1 MAPLLAEVQ
10 LALNERSADRVAQ
23 QLKDQVGDAGKDA
36 SKTFSDN
43 LTRGLGG
50 MRGVGRT
57 AATEFRTGLRGG
69 IDDAVRDFTRQFGA
83 AGDAANAVFGR
94 INSGAGMAAL
104 GVAGIVGAV
113 GTATAALYKLGSD
126 WDNITDSMALS
137 TGKVGDDL
145 DKLMATVR
153 EVGSSAAAPM
163 ETIGQVT
170 GAVSQSLGLT
180 GDQLAAMSKTLSE
193 FKEASGQAVDVKDMG
208 KLFSQFNIAP
218 DEMMAGVD
226 SLYAASVKTQTSM
239 NEVIDSMRKAGPAAK
254 LAGLDFGQTAG
265 LLTTLEEAGVDVTKA
280 APSMSIAMKQFAKD
294 GEAPA
299 EGLRKTV
306 AEIKNLVDTGHETEA
321 AGLAAQTFGR
331 GYADLFDAIKD
342 GRVTVDSF
350 NKSLEITNN
359 TSLQGT
365 LDSTKDLSEQVTVL
379 KNKLQTELAP
389 EAEVAF
395 GTFNMLA
402 EQYLLRPFRELNDL
416 VDRFTGTD
424 FTPFAGPTGPIT
436 MDSPLGQ
443 MLAPAGTADSRSPGS
458 LPPGFG
464 MTNDDFGLSMSAW
477 HKLDKD
483 QKSKTGLPAAPVVPL
498 AGLPGLMPG
507 LAPTSSLLGAQ
518 QAVADA
524 TTKVAETKARV
535 LQLDGTNIATE
546 QDRLKARNDLAA
558 AERDKLQADMRFN
571 EAQQSALKA
580 QNKAIDDLGKGLG
593 KLGAQL
599 DSDFGA
605 SGGLPGILENATK
618 ALANL
623 GFAPV
628 LGALRGV
635 QVANGFDQSDLGGG
649 IVGALGAT
657 GAFGPQFVKGSQD
670 QQYGALSSGAGTA
683 ASSLTSLA
691 SAANMA
697 TGALGG
703 GGGSSGGGSWWG
715 GARSGAY
722 SSDAALLAGIPA
734 GRYSQTQAADL
745 TKGIGDCSSAVEDL
759 VNILDGRP
767 TAGRSM
773 STGNAAEWLTQRGFL
788 PGEGGP
794 GDFRVGFSP
803 SHMQATLPGGT
814 PFNWG
819 SDAAA
824 ARRGIGGTG
833 AFDPSF
839 DSHYYRPTSASTAT
853 GGSPSSSAASAGG
866 SGWNWV
872 GNALAPSSP
881 GYPALSGS
889 ALTDPG
895 LTPAVGG
902 GTGTGVG
909 PGLGGPPQGL
919 LSALGI
925 GAPGLGVP
933 AGPSILGMGVGGADP
948 SQSVAGGRSFGQ
960 GVPASGGI
968 GIGGGGLL
976 GMLGS
981 AAQSGI
987 GLAASGA
994 AMGMDGGAGGAVA
1007 SAMAGIGI
1015 QEIQRAISAGGQYVG
1030 ALAGGLLETFSLND
1044 SALADPGKSWLGRIA
1059 IAAAGAR
1066 PALPN
1071 TAGEMGGKENKNMAE
1086 GGKKPPGPMT
1096 PAQAKAGKN
1105 GQPGADGEGSAVGGG
1120 RGDTFNLQV
1129 TNNNNNTRF
1138 DPSHNDMQNLMSA
1151 SAASRQPR

>member
-57 AATEFRTGLRGG
+57 AATEFRTGFHGE
-69 IDDAVRDFTRQFGA
+69 IDNAVRDFTRQFGA

-94 INSGAGMAAL
+94 MSSGAGMAAL

-193 FKEASGQAVDVKDMG
+193 FKEQTGQAVDVKDMG

-280 APSMSIAMKQFAKD
+280 APAMSIAMKQFAKD
-294 GEAPA
+294 GESPA
-299 EGLRKTV
+299 QGLRDTI
-306 AEIKNLVDTGHETEA
+306 AEIKNLVDASHEPEA
-321 AGLAAQTFGR
+321 AALAVQKFGR

-342 GRVTVDSF
+342 GRLTVDDF
-350 NKSLEITNN
+350 NKSLDGTKNA
-359 TSLQGT
+359 LQPT
-365 LDSTKDLSEQVTVL
+365 LDSTKDLAEQVTIL
-379 KNKLQTELAP
+379 KNKLTIELAP
-389 EAEVAF
+389 AAEFAF
-395 GTFNMLA
+395 GFINRNIEWSIIKPFELA
-402 EQYLLRPFRELNDL
+402 NDL
-416 VDRFTGTD
+416 IDK
-424 FTPFAGPTGPIT
+424 FAGKVESIPPVVSPIT
-436 MDSPLGQ
+436 ADSPLGQ

-483 QKSKTGLPAAPVVPL
+483 QKAKTGLPAAPVLPL

-546 QDRLKARNDLAA
+546 QDRLKARNDLAT

-635 QVANGFDQSDLGGG
+635 QVANGYDQSDLGGG
-649 IVGALGAT
+649 IIGALGAT
-657 GAFGPQFVKGSQD
+657 GAFGNQFVKSQD
-670 QQYGALSSGAGTA
+670 PYSPLSSGASTA
-683 ASSLTSLA
+683 AGSLNSLA
-691 SAANMA
+691 TAANTA

-703 GGGSSGGGSWWG
+703 GGGSGGSGGPGGKGGWSALAPFSGAARPGESARDFAHDTMMPYWQGQGFTVGDHAADKYGEHQNGALDIMVPNLASGNQVLQQVLSDPNVYGAIFNNQTYGYGHGLTPRDYSAGHTGDPNQDHTNHVHAWYRPGFPGDIAPARGGGGSTYSAPAAGGGGGWAGPISGTAGG
-715 GARSGAY
+715 GAG
-722 SSDAALLAGIPA
+722 G
-734 GRYSQTQAADL
+734 
-745 TKGIGDCSSAVEDL
+745 GIGSGL
-759 VNILDGRP
+759 
-767 TAGRSM
+767 
-773 STGNAAEWLTQRGFL
+773 
-788 PGEGGP
+788 
-794 GDFRVGFSP
+794 
-803 SHMQATLPGGT
+803 
-814 PFNWG
+814 
-819 SDAAA
+819 
-824 ARRGIGGTG
+824 
-833 AFDPSF
+833 
-839 DSHYYRPTSASTAT
+839 
-853 GGSPSSSAASAGG
+853 G
-866 SGWNWV
+866 SGV
-872 GNALAPSSP
+872 G
-881 GYPALSGS
+881 Y
-889 ALTDPG
+889 
-895 LTPAVGG
+895 V
-902 GTGTGVG
+902 
-909 PGLGGPPQGL
+909 PQ
-919 LSALGI
+919 SLGI

-933 AGPSILGMGVGGADP
+933 SGPSILGLDPGGADP
-948 SQSVAGGRSFGQ
+948 SQSVAGGRAYAQ
-960 GVPASGGI
+960 GVPGSGGI
-968 GIGGGGLL
+968 GVGGGGLL

-1044 SALADPGKSWLGRIA
+1044 SALADPGKSWLGRIG

-1071 TAGEMGGKENKNMAE
+1071 SAGEMGGKENKNMAE
-1086 GGKKPPGPMT
+1086 GGKKPPGPMS
-1096 PAQAKAGKN
+1096 PQQAKGGKG
-1105 GQPGADGEGSAVGGG
+1105 GQPGADGANGSNVGKGN
-1120 RGDTFNLQV
+1120 GDTFNMSV
-1129 TNNNNNTRF
+1129 VNNNNDTRF
-1138 DPSHNDMQNLMSA
+1138 DPTHNDIQNMMSA
-1151 SAASRQPR
+1151 SQASRQPR

>member
-57 AATEFRTGLRGG
+57 AATEFRTGFHGE
-69 IDDAVRDFTRQFGA
+69 IDNAVRDFTRQFGA

-94 INSGAGMAAL
+94 MSSGAGMAAL

-193 FKEASGQAVDVKDMG
+193 FKEQTGQAVDVKDMG

-280 APSMSIAMKQFAKD
+280 APAMSIAMKQFAKD
-294 GEAPA
+294 GESPA
-299 EGLRKTV
+299 QGLRDTI
-306 AEIKNLVDTGHETEA
+306 AEIKNLVDASHEPEA
-321 AGLAAQTFGR
+321 AALAVQKFGR

-342 GRVTVDSF
+342 GRLTVDDF
-350 NKSLEITNN
+350 NKSLDGTKNA
-359 TSLQGT
+359 LQPT
-365 LDSTKDLSEQVTVL
+365 LDSTKDLAEQVTIL
-379 KNKLQTELAP
+379 KNKLTIELAP
-389 EAEVAF
+389 AAEFAF
-395 GTFNMLA
+395 GFINRNIEWSIIKPFELA
-402 EQYLLRPFRELNDL
+402 NDL
-416 VDRFTGTD
+416 IDK
-424 FTPFAGPTGPIT
+424 FAGKVESIPPVVSPIT
-436 MDSPLGQ
+436 ADSPLGQ

-464 MTNDDFGLSMSAW
+464 MTNDDLGLSMSAW

-483 QKSKTGLPAAPVVPL
+483 QKAKTGLPAAPVLPL

-546 QDRLKARNDLAA
+546 QDRLKARNDLAT

-580 QNKAIDDLGKGLG
+580 QNKAVDDLGKGLG

-635 QVANGFDQSDLGGG
+635 QVANGYDQSDLGGG
-649 IVGALGAT
+649 IIGALGAT
-657 GAFGPQFVKGSQD
+657 GAFGNQFVKSQD
-670 QQYGALSSGAGTA
+670 PYSPLSSGASTA
-683 ASSLTSLA
+683 AGSLNSLA
-691 SAANMA
+691 TAANTA

-703 GGGSSGGGSWWG
+703 GGSGGSSSTSGGGSSWWT
-715 GARSGAY
+715 GAS
-722 SSDAALLAGIPA
+722 
-734 GRYSQTQAADL
+734 
-745 TKGIGDCSSAVEDL
+745 V
-759 VNILDGRP
+759 P
-767 TAGRSM
+767 TAGSSAGRVPYGLPHGSNSGGYGGGGVQFPDWVNQIAQQFGIKPSTYPGHQETNRSEAGFAPNPM
-773 STGNAAEWLTQRGFL
+773 DLNRAIDWSGPVPNMERFADYLATIPQDMEQVIWQNPQTGN
-788 PGEGGP
+788 
-794 GDFRVGFSP
+794 RVGIAGGRDVSGSGYYADDFGGHQNHVHTRQSLSIP
-803 SHMQATLPGGT
+803 LPGG
-814 PFNWG
+814 PL
-819 SDAAA
+819 AA
-824 ARRGIGGTG
+824 G
-833 AFDPSF
+833 
-839 DSHYYRPTSASTAT
+839 
-853 GGSPSSSAASAGG
+853 SAGG
-866 SGWNWV
+866 GWASPRSAGGGGGGGGIGSGL
-872 GNALAPSSP
+872 GPGMGGMPRGLAPGFGIP
-881 GYPALSGS
+881 SG
-889 ALTDPG
+889 
-895 LTPAVGG
+895 
-902 GTGTGVG
+902 
-909 PGLGGPPQGL
+909 Q
-919 LSALGI
+919 
-925 GAPGLGVP
+925 
-933 AGPSILGMGVGGADP
+933 SILGMDPGGADP
-948 SQSVAGGRSFGQ
+948 SQSVAGGRAFGQ

-1044 SALADPGKSWLGRIA
+1044 SALADPGKSWLGRIG

-1071 TAGEMGGKENKNMAE
+1071 SAGEMGGKENKNMAE
-1086 GGKKPPGPMT
+1086 GGKKPPGPMS
-1096 PAQAKAGKN
+1096 PQQAKGGKG
-1105 GQPGADGEGSAVGGG
+1105 GQPGADGANGSNVGKGN
-1120 RGDTFNLQV
+1120 GDTFNMSV
-1129 TNNNNNTRF
+1129 VNNNNDTRF
-1138 DPSHNDMQNLMSA
+1138 DPTHNDIQNMMSA
-1151 SAASRQPR
+1151 SQASRQPR

>member
-57 AATEFRTGLRGG
+57 AATEFRTGFHGE
-69 IDDAVRDFTRQFGA
+69 IDNAVRDFTRQFGA

-94 INSGAGMAAL
+94 MSSGAGMAAL

-193 FKEASGQAVDVKDMG
+193 FKEQTGQAVDVKDMG

-280 APSMSIAMKQFAKD
+280 APAMSIAMKQFAKD
-294 GEAPA
+294 GESPA
-299 EGLRKTV
+299 QGLRDTI
-306 AEIKNLVDTGHETEA
+306 AEIKNLVDASHEPEA
-321 AGLAAQTFGR
+321 AALAVQKFGR

-342 GRVTVDSF
+342 GRLTVDDF
-350 NKSLEITNN
+350 NKSLDGTKNA
-359 TSLQGT
+359 LQPT
-365 LDSTKDLSEQVTVL
+365 LDSTKDLAEQVTIL
-379 KNKLQTELAP
+379 KNKLTIELAP
-389 EAEVAF
+389 AAEFAF
-395 GTFNMLA
+395 GFINRNIEWSIIKPFELA
-402 EQYLLRPFRELNDL
+402 NDL
-416 VDRFTGTD
+416 IDK
-424 FTPFAGPTGPIT
+424 FAGKVESIPPVVSPIT
-436 MDSPLGQ
+436 ADSPLGQ

-483 QKSKTGLPAAPVVPL
+483 QKAKTGLPAAPVLPL

-546 QDRLKARNDLAA
+546 QDRLKARNDLAT

-580 QNKAIDDLGKGLG
+580 QNKAVDDLGKGLG

-628 LGALRGV
+628 VGALRGV
-635 QVANGFDQSDLGGG
+635 QAGFGYDQSDLGGG
-649 IVGALGAT
+649 ILGALGAT
-657 GAFGPQFVKGSQD
+657 GAFGKQFVKDRSTD
-670 QQYGALSSGAGTA
+670 ALSSGASTA
-683 ASSLTSLA
+683 AGSLNSLA
-691 SAANMA
+691 TAANAA

-703 GGGSSGGGSWWG
+703 GGSGGSDGASLPSLSSVMPGGGSSWW
-715 GARSGAY
+715 
-722 SSDAALLAGIPA
+722 
-734 GRYSQTQAADL
+734 
-745 TKGIGDCSSAVEDL
+745 
-759 VNILDGRP
+759 
-767 TAGRSM
+767 
-773 STGNAAEWLTQRGFL
+773 
-788 PGEGGP
+788 
-794 GDFRVGFSP
+794 
-803 SHMQATLPGGT
+803 PGGT
-814 PFNWG
+814 P
-819 SDAAA
+819 A
-824 ARRGIGGTG
+824 
-833 AFDPSF
+833 
-839 DSHYYRPTSASTAT
+839 ASTGGRVPYGLPRGSNSGGYGGGGVQFPDWVNQIAQQFGIKPSTYPGHQESNRNEAGFAPNPMDLNRAIDWSGPVPNMERFADYLAT
-853 GGSPSSSAASAGG
+853 IPQDMEQVIWQNPQTGNRVGIAGGRDVSGSGYYADDFGGHQNHVHTRQSLSIPLPGGPLAAGSAGG
-866 SGWNWV
+866 GWASPRSAGGGGGGGGIGSGL
-872 GNALAPSSP
+872 GPGMGGMPRGLAPGFGIP
-881 GYPALSGS
+881 SG
-889 ALTDPG
+889 
-895 LTPAVGG
+895 
-902 GTGTGVG
+902 
-909 PGLGGPPQGL
+909 Q
-919 LSALGI
+919 
-925 GAPGLGVP
+925 
-933 AGPSILGMGVGGADP
+933 SILGMDPGGADP
-948 SQSVAGGRSFGQ
+948 SQSVAGGRAFGQ

-1044 SALADPGKSWLGRIA
+1044 SALADPGKSWLGRIG

-1071 TAGEMGGKENKNMAE
+1071 SAGEMGGKENKNMAE
-1086 GGKKPPGPMT
+1086 GGKKPPGPMS
-1096 PAQAKAGKN
+1096 PQQAKGGKG
-1105 GQPGADGEGSAVGGG
+1105 GQPGADGANGSNVGK
-1120 RGDTFNLQV
+1120 GDGTTYNLSV

-1138 DPSHNDMQNLMSA
+1138 DPTHNDMQNLMSA